1 MENLNQVSE
10 TNYQDRVHQAYAE
23 PLTPAPVPS
32 IASSAVLVSLSRSV
46 PKMTKIDKQV
56 TAEVTSAKHASKSA
70 GKFQKKLLNCSVL
83 DALHTLSGQI
93 YSYHIENT
101 VAWTDR
107 GPRLLPNEK
116 LIDYKNTMEAFFV
129 EADLLWEDFLRVY
142 PSRVA
147 SAQLNHVGDMFN
159 ESDYPTIEE
168 LRRKFR
174 MAVSYE
180 PIPDAGDFR
189 VDIGN
194 QAAQEM
200 ADTYTTLLQDR
211 VKAAM
216 GDVMERLTAPLVNM
230 SKMLD
235 YHEGEK
241 PSGFRDTLVDNV
253 TVIVDLLRTC
263 NLTNDPH
270 ITDIQ
275 KQLKQTLT
283 GVTPDGLRNDPNLR
297 ANTKRNV
304 DSIIK
309 NLPSLGF

>member
-1 MENLNQVSE
+1 MNL
-10 TNYQDRVHQAYAE
+10 TNTAPVNVTE
-23 PLTPAPVPS
+23 PLTPAAAAAPTIS
-32 IASSAVLVSLSRSV
+32 SSAVLVSLSRSV

-56 TAEVTSAKHASKSA
+56 TAEVTTAKHASKSA

-93 YSYHIENT
+93 YSYHVENT

-107 GPRLLPNEK
+107 GSRLLPNEK

-129 EADLLWEDFLRVY
+129 EAGVLWEEFLQVY

-147 SAQLNHVGDMFN
+147 SVQLSHIGDMFN
-159 ESDYPTIEE
+159 ESDYPTVEE

-200 ADTYTTLLQDR
+200 ADTYNTLLQER

-216 GDVMERLTAPLVNM
+216 DDVVERLTTPLINM

-235 YHEGEK
+235 YHDGEK
-241 PSGFRDTLVDNV
+241 PTGFRDTLVDNV
-253 TVIVDLLRTC
+253 TSIVDLLRAC
-263 NLTNDPH
+263 NLTNDARL
-270 ITDIQ
+270 TDIQ
-275 KQLKQTLT
+275 QQLKRTLT
-283 GVTPDGLRNDPNLR
+283 GVTPDGLRRDPNLR
-297 ANTKRNV
+297 AKTKQDV
-304 DSIIK
+304 DTIIK

>member
-1 MENLNQVSE
+1 MNQVAE
-10 TNYQDRVHQAYAE
+10 TNYQDRVYQAYAE

-56 TAEVTSAKHASKSA
+56 TAEVTTAKHASKNA

-93 YSYHIENT
+93 YAYHIENT

-116 LIDYKNTMEAFFV
+116 LIDYKNTMEALFV
-129 EADLLWEDFLRVY
+129 EARLLWEEFLQVY

-147 SAQLNHVGDMFN
+147 SVQLNHMGDMFN
-159 ESDYPTIEE
+159 ESDYPTVEE

-200 ADTYTTLLQDR
+200 ADTYNTLLQDR
-211 VKAAM
+211 IAGAM
-216 GDVMERLTAPLVNM
+216 NDVVERLTTPLINM

-235 YHEGEK
+235 YTEGEK
-241 PSGFRDTLVDNV
+241 PTGFRDTLVDNV
-253 TVIVDLLRTC
+253 LSIVELMRTC
-263 NLTNDPH
+263 NLSNDARL
-270 ITDIQ
+270 TEVQ
-275 KQLKQTLT
+275 QQLRQTLT
-283 GVTPDGLRNDPNLR
+283 GVTPDGLRRDPNLR
-297 ANTKRNV
+297 ARTKQNV
-304 DSIIK
+304 DQIIK

>member
-1 MENLNQVSE
+1 MNQVAE
-10 TNYQDRVHQAYAE
+10 TSYQDRAYQAYAE

-56 TAEVTSAKHASKSA
+56 TAEVTTAKHASRSA

-129 EADLLWEDFLRVY
+129 EAGLLWEEFLRVY

-147 SAQLNHVGDMFN
+147 NVQLNHIGDMFN
-159 ESDYPTIEE
+159 ESDYPTVEE

-200 ADTYTTLLQDR
+200 ADTYNTLLQDR
-211 VKAAM
+211 IAGAM
-216 GDVMERLTAPLVNM
+216 NDVVERLTTPLINM

-235 YHEGEK
+235 YREGEK
-241 PSGFRDTLVDNV
+241 PTGFRDTLVDNV
-253 TVIVDLLRTC
+253 TSIVDLLRTC
-263 NLTNDPH
+263 NLTNNARL
-270 ITDIQ
+270 TGIQ
-275 KQLKQTLT
+275 QQLKQTLT

-297 ANTKRNV
+297 AKTKQDV
-304 DSIIK
+304 DTIIK

>member
-1 MENLNQVSE
+1 MNQVAE
-10 TNYQDRVHQAYAE
+10 TSYQDRAYQAYAE

-56 TAEVTSAKHASKSA
+56 TVEVTTAKHASKSA

-93 YSYHIENT
+93 YSYHVENT

-129 EADLLWEDFLRVY
+129 EAGLLWEEFLRVY

-147 SAQLNHVGDMFN
+147 NVQLNHMGDMFN
-159 ESDYPTIEE
+159 ESDYPTVEE

-200 ADTYTTLLQDR
+200 ADTYNTLLQDR
-211 VKAAM
+211 IAGAM
-216 GDVMERLTAPLVNM
+216 NDVVERLTTPLINM

-235 YHEGEK
+235 YHDGEK
-241 PSGFRDTLVDNV
+241 PTGFRDTLVDNV
-253 TVIVDLLRTC
+253 TSIVDLLRTC
-263 NLTNDPH
+263 NLTNNARL
-270 ITDIQ
+270 TDIQ
-275 KQLKQTLT
+275 QQLKRTLT
-283 GVTPDGLRNDPNLR
+283 GVTPDGLRRDPNLR
-297 ANTKRNV
+297 AKTKQDV
-304 DSIIK
+304 DTIIK

>member
-1 MENLNQVSE
+1 MNQVAE
-10 TNYQDRVHQAYAE
+10 TSYQDRVYQAYAE

-56 TAEVTSAKHASKSA
+56 TAEVTTAKHASRSA

-83 DALHTLSGQI
+83 EALHTLSGQI

-129 EADLLWEDFLRVY
+129 EAGLLWEEFLRVY

-147 SAQLNHVGDMFN
+147 NVQLNHMGDMFN
-159 ESDYPTIEE
+159 ESDYPTVEE

-200 ADTYTTLLQDR
+200 ADTYNTLLQDR
-211 VKAAM
+211 IAGAM
-216 GDVMERLTAPLVNM
+216 NDVVERLTTPLINM

-235 YHEGEK
+235 YHDGEK
-241 PSGFRDTLVDNV
+241 PTGFRDTLVDNV
-253 TVIVDLLRTC
+253 TSIVDLLRTC
-263 NLTNDPH
+263 NLTNDARL
-270 ITDIQ
+270 TDLQ
-275 KQLKQTLT
+275 QQLKRTLT
-283 GVTPDGLRNDPNLR
+283 GVTPDGLRRDPNLR
-297 ANTKRNV
+297 AKTKQDV
-304 DSIIK
+304 DTIIK